1 MVRTLLVLVILVT
14 LVLVLVSW
22 VLVTRVLVLVSRVL
36 VLTSRVLVLIPLVL
50 VLVTLVMVMPLNATF
65 GLVSGV
71 FVLFVFLSG
80 FTSLCCPVGDIWLP
94 EFSII
99 EWVGVR

>member
-14 LVLVLVSW
+14 LVLVLV
-22 VLVTRVLVLVSRVL
+22 TGVLVLVSRVL
-36 VLTSRVLVLIPLVL
+36 VLISRVLVLITWVLVL
-50 VLVTLVMVMPLNATF
+50 VLVTLVLVMPLNAAF

-80 FTSLCCPVGDIWLP
+80 FTILCCPVGDIWFP
-94 EFSII
+94 ELSII
-99 EWVGVR
+99 ERGGVR